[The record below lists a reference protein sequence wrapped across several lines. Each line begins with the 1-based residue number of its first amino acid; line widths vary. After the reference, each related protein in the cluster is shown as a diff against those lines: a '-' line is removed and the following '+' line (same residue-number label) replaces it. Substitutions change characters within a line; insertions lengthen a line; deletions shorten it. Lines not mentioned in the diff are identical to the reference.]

1 MATYQEWNN
10 EIFKY
15 YFANSDMDDTP
26 LFSVNKESLN
36 IISKNLQINGD
47 PINDFVKCV
56 LREIGGIKNNRYK
69 LSLNDKLITNDK
81 DSPYQTAIIAFF
93 IYVASR
99 MGNNKNYNPNAYWK
113 IIEDYVKEFFGDPN
127 IQELKIDKSYFD
139 LFRNFE
145 NKLNQMY
152 NIKFIFENPFTW
164 SRIGIPMFQAMIT
177 EKDYCLLTQKFEK
190 YKDKYRN
197 SIRLY
202 QYISEDTNKYS
213 YIFRNLCETDRIEH
227 KQKIEQLYKNW
238 DGTILEYDETTKK
251 RKRKSIN
258 LLYGYQEERKN
269 VFQFF
274 ITADARDDYD
284 DIEFSDFILRK
295 QNDSKYYKLEYY
307 DKRGTIS
314 EEKISLRN
322 ILKYAK
328 NISNL
333 SLKRKQ
339 MDHIKLKF
347 IDNNYI
353 EHNASDGIRVGDRFS
368 IIAKKDFF
376 DKRFDDIQNLAQDDI
391 ESKFYKIDGYENLY
405 LLHDI
410 EAIDYDNDIVAFNV
424 ADKIFF
430 RKGLK
435 SNEGNYTWINGAEPI
450 IDFKDMTSIKIDNK
464 KEKNNRIDIRDQYNE
479 LDVEHCIKLDKSN
492 ETKHYKIISIENMAE
507 ENDFKEMYYAINN
520 NKIIYTEDFNCDIPM
535 IVGANIKNVK
545 CILRK
550 KSFTNK
556 RKLTYIMK
564 ILEQHQN
571 AYKYIMPKA
580 TKETLLNISNQ
591 CDKNDATKLL
601 KFIEENKYID
611 NYIHSY
617 LNNIKELVV

>member
-1 MATYQEWNN
+1 MTYRQ
-10 EIFKY
+10 
-15 YFANSDMDDTP
+15 
-26 LFSVNKESLN
+26 
-36 IISKNLQINGD
+36 
-47 PINDFVKCV
+47 V
-56 LREIGGIKNNRYK
+56 L
-69 LSLNDKLITNDK
+69 
-81 DSPYQTAIIAFF
+81 
-93 IYVASR
+93 
-99 MGNNKNYNPNAYWK
+99 
-113 IIEDYVKEFFGDPN
+113 
-127 IQELKIDKSYFD
+127 
-139 LFRNFE
+139 
-145 NKLNQMY
+145 
-152 NIKFIFENPFTW
+152 
-164 SRIGIPMFQAMIT
+164 
-177 EKDYCLLTQKFEK
+177 
-190 YKDKYRN
+190 
-197 SIRLY
+197 
-202 QYISEDTNKYS
+202 
-213 YIFRNLCETDRIEH
+213 
-227 KQKIEQLYKNW
+227 
-238 DGTILEYDETTKK
+238 
-251 RKRKSIN
+251 
-258 LLYGYQEERKN
+258 
-269 VFQFF
+269 FQFF
-274 ITADARDDYD
+274 Q
-284 DIEFSDFILRK
+284 SK
-295 QNDSKYYKLEYY
+295 QNDSKYYKLEDY

-339 MDHIKLKF
+339 TDHIKLKF